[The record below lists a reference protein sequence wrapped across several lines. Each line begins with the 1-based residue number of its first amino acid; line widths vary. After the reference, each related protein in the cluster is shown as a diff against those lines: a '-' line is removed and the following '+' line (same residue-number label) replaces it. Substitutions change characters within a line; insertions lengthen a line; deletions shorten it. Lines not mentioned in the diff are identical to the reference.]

1 MRYLLRSSILIVG
14 AILGFAAV
22 ALAQTTSKAILDL
35 SGTWDRPGAAR
46 ESPTGAGAAGTTDR
60 RTRRLP
66 RQAFTFDDPPMQ
78 PWAAAKYRQAREGVE
93 DIYESGNDDI
103 DPTYN
108 CFPPGMPR
116 IFTGL
121 RPFEIHQLPK
131 VVLMLFESDHWVRR
145 IHTDGRGH
153 PDGYPI
159 TWMGHSVGKWDG
171 DTFVVDTVNLD
182 SRSWLDG
189 LGHPMSDALRVEE
202 RYRRPNQD
210 TLEIDFRFDDP
221 KAYTKPWTGKK
232 VFQLMPPGYEVLEDV
247 VCVEYLEIGKKRSL
261 E

>member
-1 MRYLLRSSILIVG
+1 
-14 AILGFAAV
+14 
-22 ALAQTTSKAILDL
+22 
-35 SGTWDRPGAAR
+35 
-46 ESPTGAGAAGTTDR
+46 
-60 RTRRLP
+60 
-66 RQAFTFDDPPMQ
+66 MQ
-78 PWAAAKYRQAREGVE
+78 PWARERYLAAREGVE
-93 DIYESGNDDI
+93 SLYESGKDEI

-116 IFTGL
+116 IFTGI

-145 IHTDGRGH
+145 IHTDGRAH

-159 TWMGHSVGKWDG
+159 TFMGHSVGKWEG
-171 DTFVVDTVNLD
+171 DTLVVDTVNLD

-202 RYRRPNQD
+202 RYRRPNHG
-210 TLEIDFRFDDP
+210 TLEIDFLFEDL
-221 KAYTKPWTGKK
+221 KAYTRPWGGKK

-247 VCVEYLEIGKKRSL
+247 VCVEYLEIGHKRSL